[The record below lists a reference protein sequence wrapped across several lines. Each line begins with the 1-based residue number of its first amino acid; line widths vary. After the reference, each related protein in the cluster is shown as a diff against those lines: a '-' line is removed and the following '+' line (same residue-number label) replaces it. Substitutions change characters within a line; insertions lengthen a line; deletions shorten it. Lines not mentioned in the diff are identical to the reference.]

1 MSAREI
7 AGRGTGEAL
16 WLRSSWIRQMTRV
29 DCGALLDGAHRLVVV
44 APHPDDEVLGCGGF
58 MAQARSAGR
67 EVLVVSVSDG
77 EACYPGDPFWTPER
91 LRETRRRELRA
102 ALAALGL
109 GQVAVVLL
117 GVPDGGVGLAAAFLT
132 DRLAAHLRR
141 DDLILVP
148 WEKDGHPD
156 HEACNRAVRSAAEA
170 QGCRILEYPVWG
182 WHWASPSSSELAGVR
197 AMRLALPRS
206 VCTSKRRAIACFA
219 TQTGEC
225 EPPVDV
231 PVLPRCVRRRFER
244 PFEVFFA

>member
-1 MSAREI
+1 MA
-7 AGRGTGEAL
+7 
-16 WLRSSWIRQMTRV
+16 RV
-29 DCGALLDGAHRLVVV
+29 DCGALLDGVHRLVVV

-77 EACYPGDPFWTPER
+77 EACYPGDPFWTPGR

-109 GQVAVVLL
+109 RPVEVVLL
-117 GVPDGGVGLAAAFLT
+117 GVPDGGVDRAAAFLA

-170 QGCRILEYPVWG
+170 FGCRTLEYPVWG
-182 WHWASPSSSELAGVR
+182 WHWASPSSSELARVR
-197 AMRLALPRS
+197 AMRLELPRS
-206 VCTSKRRAIACFA
+206 VCTSKRRAIACFT

-225 EPPVDV
+225 EPPIDM
-231 PVLPRCVRRRFER
+231 PVLPRRVRRRFER
-244 PFEVFFA
+244 SFEVFFA

>member
-1 MSAREI
+1 MA
-7 AGRGTGEAL
+7 
-16 WLRSSWIRQMTRV
+16 RV
-29 DCGALLDGAHRLVVV
+29 DCGALLDGVHRLVVV

-77 EACYPGDPFWTPER
+77 EACYPGDPFWTPGR

-109 GQVAVVLL
+109 RPVEVVLL
-117 GVPDGGVGLAAAFLT
+117 GVPDGGVDRAAAFLA

-170 QGCRILEYPVWG
+170 FGCRILEYPVWG
-182 WHWASPSSSELAGVR
+182 WHWASPSSSELARVR
-197 AMRLALPRS
+197 AMRLELPRS
-206 VCTSKRRAIACFA
+206 VCTSKRRAIACFT

-225 EPPVDV
+225 EPPIDM
-231 PVLPRCVRRRFER
+231 PVLPRRVRRRFER
-244 PFEVFFA
+244 SFEVFFA